1 MKKRLNPGENKMV
14 EIYPDR
20 LQEIIRNGTGKRIL
34 VLGDLMIDRYLWG
47 NVSRISPEAPVP
59 IIGIEDEEVRFGG
72 AANVANNLIGLN
84 AEPVLVGTVGEDP
97 WGKLFRKRLMEKKLF
112 PKGLITDNSRPTT
125 IKTRII
131 GNNQHIA
138 RVDREEAFPINS
150 SVQGKIYNFIA
161 DIIHKIDAI
170 ILEDYNKGVLVPEL
184 VQKVI
189 DLANEHQKITTV
201 DPKFDNFFAYRDVT
215 LFKPNRKETAGALA
229 MRLDTD
235 ESFEQAGD
243 ILLERLN
250 AQAILIT
257 LGPRGMA
264 LFRKNKPASFEG
276 TRAREVADVSGA
288 GDTVIATVTFAL
300 AAGATMKEA
309 VAMANFAAGVVCEE
323 VGVVP
328 IHTEE
333 LLQAMIK
340 S

>member
-1 MKKRLNPGENKMV
+1 MV
-14 EIYPDR
+14 EIQPDR
-20 LQEIIRNGTGKRIL
+20 LQEIIRNGIGKRIL

-47 NVSRISPEAPVP
+47 TVSRISPEAPVP
-59 IIGIEDEEVRFGG
+59 IINIEDEEVRFGG

-84 AEPVLVGTVGEDP
+84 AEPILVGTVGNDP
-97 WGKLFRKRLMEKKLF
+97 WGKVFRKRLLDKKLF
-112 PKGLITDNSRPTT
+112 PRGLITDNSRPTT

-138 RVDREEAFPINS
+138 RVDREKAFPVNG

-161 DIIHKIDAI
+161 GIIHKIDAI

-184 VQKVI
+184 VRRII

-201 DPKFDNFFAYRDVT
+201 DPKFDNFFAYRNVT
-215 LFKPNRKETAGALA
+215 LFKPNRKETAEALA
-229 MRLDTD
+229 MRLETD
-235 ESFEQAGD
+235 ESLEKAGNV
-243 ILLERLN
+243 LLDRLN
-250 AQAILIT
+250 ARAILVT
-257 LGPRGMA
+257 LGSRGMA

-328 IHTEE
+328 IRSDE
-333 LLQAMIK
+333 LIKAMT
-340 S
+340 